1 MCACAGPPEVK
12 KHKEDFSHLSED
24 SRTKIDQTDKA
35 LDRIDECLDHLK
47 LMAFVP
53 APSFHLRHM
62 SKSHHKRHTSTKQQ
76 DMGEELDDHNRRL
89 EILNRDVGDRTQ
101 KTTTLVHDIKRRL

>member
-1 MCACAGPPEVK
+1 MYPRLQSSLGACLRNLTTNGT
-12 KHKEDFSHLSED
+12 H
-24 SRTKIDQTDKA
+24 
-35 LDRIDECLDHLK
+35 
-47 LMAFVP
+47 VP
-53 APSFHLRHM
+53 TH
-62 SKSHHKRHTSTKQQ
+62 KQQ

>member
-1 MCACAGPPEVK
+1 MTKCMCAGPPEVK

-24 SRTKIDQTDKA
+24 SRTKTDQTDKA

-53 APSFHLRHM
+53 APPLHP
-62 SKSHHKRHTSTKQQ
+62 
-76 DMGEELDDHNRRL
+76 RRM
-89 EILNRDVGDRTQ
+89 
-101 KTTTLVHDIKRRL
+101 

>member
-1 MCACAGPPEVK
+1 MRVSAGPPEVK

-47 LMAFVP
+47 LMAFVLRLP
-53 APSFHLRHM
+53 PSANAEFSPPTAYTPGHGRGA
-62 SKSHHKRHTSTKQQ
+62 R
-76 DMGEELDDHNRRL
+76 
-89 EILNRDVGDRTQ
+89 
-101 KTTTLVHDIKRRL
+101 